1 MKWFLIF
8 FVFLFLGC
16 TQTVEQPEGLIDE
29 KKMVEILSDI
39 YLHQQT
45 SYLTEIKNNK
55 PDFAKIDAYLIEKHG
70 ATLSNFEESYKF
82 YVLNPEKYNQ
92 LLMQVREDL
101 EHRLPEKERLKREE
115 ERKKSETDKK

>member
-1 MKWFLIF
+1 MKWFFIF

-101 EHRLPEKERLKREE
+101 EHRLPEKELLKREE